1 MQHVNGVPVYSDDP
15 TLYYSGLEHEPTWF
29 SAQGG
34 VYRCTSRHAPYT
46 EVAIKKYL
54 VEETDLY
61 PDLFVMPKELVEN
74 EIYTMTKCVHNNIL
88 KLQGVY
94 LHQEFVYL
102 IMPYCT
108 GGSLQQYVF
117 DHHLTIG
124 QLVHIITSVSDKVSV
139 CHAYLLYNVQIASGL
154 AEIHRHG
161 YIHRDIKCDNIF
173 LMQETNEIV
182 IGKSV
187 NRPFM
192 MDDYSFNAIVGDFG
206 VVSIS
211 PAADSNVEEAGVV
224 LFWSPELVQRKI
236 VNRKVDIW
244 ALGIVILEILN
255 GGKAPY
261 EDDRLDEEEVKF

>member
-74 EIYTMTKCVHNNIL
+74 EIYTMTKCVHDNIL

-124 QLVHIITSVSDKVSV
+124 QLVHIITSVGDKTLCVMHINMGSSYTM
-139 CHAYLLYNVQIASGL
+139 CRSLLDWLKSIAMATS
-154 AEIHRHG
+154 I
-161 YIHRDIKCDNIF
+161 
-173 LMQETNEIV
+173 ET
-182 IGKSV
+182 
-187 NRPFM
+187 
-192 MDDYSFNAIVGDFG
+192 
-206 VVSIS
+206 
-211 PAADSNVEEAGVV
+211 SNVITFSSCKKPTRF
-224 LFWSPELVQRKI
+224 LLVR
-236 VNRKVDIW
+236 NS
-244 ALGIVILEILN
+244 AF
-255 GGKAPY
+255 Y
-261 EDDRLDEEEVKF
+261 YYH

>member
-34 VYRCTSRHAPYT
+34 VYRCTSRRAPYT

-124 QLVHIITSVSDKVSV
+124 QLVHIITSVSDK
-139 CHAYLLYNVQIASGL
+139 YLYVMHISYTMCRSLQDWLKSIDMDIFIETLNVITS
-154 AEIHRHG
+154 
-161 YIHRDIKCDNIF
+161 F
-173 LMQETNEIV
+173 LCKKPM
-182 IGKSV
+182 
-187 NRPFM
+187 
-192 MDDYSFNAIVGDFG
+192 
-206 VVSIS
+206 
-211 PAADSNVEEAGVV
+211 
-224 LFWSPELVQRKI
+224 
-236 VNRKVDIW
+236 
-244 ALGIVILEILN
+244 
-255 GGKAPY
+255 
-261 EDDRLDEEEVKF
+261 RL